1 MPCSG
6 CLGDVGSELLVDE
19 GEGLVLV
26 LLERGGCMCTELRW
40 SRTRRGMWSVCA
52 RVSACYG
59 HAHTNLPLVVRAM
72 NRDRSGHALQH
83 CGQGRTGQLAAV
95 LVLRWGARSAAAL
108 AHARTRP
115 LARLKSL
122 EAVEHQRAERLA
134 ERDAGHPEH
143 RVPAARE
150 IVRGA
155 QRAGV
160 AHSGAEAADALQER
174 ACTPSCVYAC
184 VRAHCRRM
192 RRA

>member
-83 CGQGRTGQLAAV
+83 CGQGRAGQLAAV
-95 LVLRWGARSAAAL
+95 LVLRWGARSAARSHT
-108 AHARTRP
+108 HAPGHLRVSRVLKPLSTSEQNGSRSEMQGTRST
-115 LARLKSL
+115 ASL
-122 EAVEHQRAERLA
+122 RPVKLS
-134 ERDAGHPEH
+134 
-143 RVPAARE
+143 AARSE
-150 IVRGA
+150 RGSRIQA
-155 QRAGV
+155 QRQRMPYRSV
-160 AHSGAEAADALQER
+160 HAHLR
-174 ACTPSCVYAC
+174 ACMRAC
-184 VRAHCRRM
+184 VHTAV
-192 RRA
+192 A